1 MKKNGV
7 DDQEGNYGLFVPIG
21 RRPEEIAP
29 IGIGQGSI
37 HTAVSFYSLLS
48 SAQNA
53 VAIRSGYTQCAQGW
67 TSESCLRLNEAA
79 SPWKVDVGAR
89 QNGRLT
95 ILEQDVLC
103 T

>member
-37 HTAVSFYSLLS
+37 HTAVSFYS
-48 SAQNA
+48 
-53 VAIRSGYTQCAQGW
+53 
-67 TSESCLRLNEAA
+67 
-79 SPWKVDVGAR
+79 
-89 QNGRLT
+89 
-95 ILEQDVLC
+95 
-103 T
+103 